1 MRKLISNLILLTV
14 LVLLPVSATAEPGSY
29 LLSLGI
35 GNSNFQLN
43 QPGIVAGFS
52 PPLTGSSTFSDSA
65 TAFSF
70 YGAKRL
76 DEYLTLEAD
85 LLFSGDITATEAGQ
99 IIKLFDVSSLAF
111 TLALGKN
118 FSERIALFGRLGA
131 HFWSISESSVDLDT
145 INNAVDLTYGIGMD
159 VNLYGDR
166 SRQLRIQWNHY
177 EYDGVFIDDSD
188 TLTVNL
194 LFLIGGY

>member
-1 MRKLISNLILLTV
+1 MRKQIKYFNLLIMIGLL
-14 LVLLPVSATAEPGSY
+14 LVSATAESGSY

-43 QPGIVAGFS
+43 QPGIVANFK
-52 PPLTGSSTFSDSA
+52 PPLTGSSTFNDSA

-85 LLFSGDITATEAGQ
+85 LLISGDITATEAGQ
-99 IIKLFDVSSLAF
+99 IIKLFDVSSLAI
-111 TLALGKN
+111 TLALGKQ
-118 FSERIALFGRLGA
+118 FGERTGLFARLGA
-131 HFWSISESSVDLDT
+131 HFWDISEDSGNLNT
-145 INNAVDLTYGIGMD
+145 INSAVDITYGIGMD

-194 LFLIGGY
+194 LFLIGEY

>member
-1 MRKLISNLILLTV
+1 MRKQIKYFNLLIMIGLL
-14 LVLLPVSATAEPGSY
+14 LVSAAAESGSY

-43 QPGIVAGFS
+43 QPSIVANFN
-52 PPLTGSSTFSDSA
+52 PPLTGSSTFNDSA

-85 LLFSGDITATEAGQ
+85 FLISGDITATEAGQ
-99 IIKLFDVSSLAF
+99 IIKLFDVSSLAI
-111 TLALGKN
+111 TLALGKQ
-118 FSERIALFGRLGA
+118 FGERTGLFARLGA
-131 HFWSISESSVDLDT
+131 HFWDISEGSGNLNTFNS
-145 INNAVDLTYGIGMD
+145 AVDITYGIGMD

-166 SRQLRIQWNHY
+166 SRQLRVQWNHY

-194 LFLIGGY
+194 LFLIGEY

>member
-1 MRKLISNLILLTV
+1 MRKQINYILLPIM
-14 LVLLPVSATAEPGSY
+14 LMWLPVSAAAESDLY

-43 QPGIVAGFS
+43 QPGIVASYS
-52 PPLTGSSTFSDSA
+52 PPLTGSSTFNDSA

-85 LLFSGDITATEAGQ
+85 LLISGDITATEAGQ
-99 IIKLFDVSSLAF
+99 LIKLFDVSSLAI
-111 TLALGKN
+111 TLALGKQ
-118 FSERIALFGRLGA
+118 FGERTGLFARLGA
-131 HFWSISESSVDLDT
+131 HFWDISESSGNLDS
-145 INNAVDLTYGIGMD
+145 INGAVDITYGVGMD
-159 VNLYGDR
+159 INLYGER

-188 TLTVNL
+188 ILSVNL
-194 LFLIGGY
+194 LFLIGDY

>member
-1 MRKLISNLILLTV
+1 MRKQIKCFNLPIMI
-14 LVLLPVSATAEPGSY
+14 VLLLVSAAAESGLY
-29 LLSLGI
+29 LLGLGI
-35 GNSNFQLN
+35 GNSNFNLN
-43 QPGIVAGFS
+43 QSGIVASFS
-52 PPLTGSSTFSDSA
+52 PPLTGSSTFNDSA

-85 LLFSGDITATEAGQ
+85 LLFSGDITATEADQ

-111 TLALGKN
+111 TLALGKQ
-118 FSERIALFGRLGA
+118 FRERIALFGRLGA
-131 HFWSISESSVDLDT
+131 HFWAISESSVDLNT

-194 LFLIGGY
+194 LFLIGEY

>member
-1 MRKLISNLILLTV
+1 MRKQINYIILLTV
-14 LVLLPVSATAEPGSY
+14 LMLFPVSAAAESDYY

-43 QPGIVAGFS
+43 QPGIVASYS

-99 IIKLFDVSSLAF
+99 LIKLFDVSSLAI
-111 TLALGKN
+111 TLALGKQ
-118 FSERIALFGRLGA
+118 FGERTALFARLGA
-131 HFWSISESSVDLDT
+131 HFWDISESSGSLDS
-145 INNAVDLTYGIGMD
+145 INGAVDITYGVGMD
-159 VNLYGDR
+159 INLYGDR

>member
-1 MRKLISNLILLTV
+1 MQKQIKYFNLLIMIGLL
-14 LVLLPVSATAEPGSY
+14 LVSATAESGSY

-43 QPGIVAGFS
+43 QPGIVANFN
-52 PPLTGSSTFSDSA
+52 PPLTGSSTFNDSA

-85 LLFSGDITATEAGQ
+85 LLISGDITATEAGQ
-99 IIKLFDVSSLAF
+99 LIKLFDVSSLAI
-111 TLALGKN
+111 TLALGKQ
-118 FSERIALFGRLGA
+118 FGERTGLFGRLGA

-188 TLTVNL
+188 TLTLNL
-194 LFLIGGY
+194 LFLIGDY